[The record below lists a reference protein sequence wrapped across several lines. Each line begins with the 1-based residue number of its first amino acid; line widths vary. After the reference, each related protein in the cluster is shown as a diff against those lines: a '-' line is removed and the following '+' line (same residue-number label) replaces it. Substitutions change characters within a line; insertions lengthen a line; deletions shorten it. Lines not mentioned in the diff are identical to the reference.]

1 MTTRR
6 ALALALAIVCLSA
19 GPALAARGD
28 KAPKHRLELP
38 KPYRM
43 SLLATA
49 NGAAE
54 DVTGDGLADAVV
66 RDPGPGSGTLRVYA
80 HDGATT
86 GNPWQTP
93 ASLGGAWDFA
103 DALLLG
109 DVTGDARLDVV
120 ARDPAAGNG
129 TLWIYPH
136 NGATTGN
143 TWTTRYQ
150 AGTNWN
156 AHGLLQLGDMNGDGT
171 LDLVTR
177 EQGNANGTR
186 WIYPHNG
193 SSTGNP
199 WTSARLWAGTGWN
212 IGNVVLLADVT
223 GDGLP
228 DSLLRDSSSALWIYP
243 HNGVTNGNPYTSRFF
258 AGSGWDLAKT
268 LLVGDA
274 NADGHNDLLAIDESG
289 ALWVYPSSGAT
300 SGNPYTVPRYAAGT
314 GWNAIANTF
323 VVADVNGDGR
333 SDLLARLRAGD
344 LWVHPNN
351 ATATPWSTRFSAGAR
366 WTFENQ
372 LLLGDVTGDHRPDL
386 VARDPADADG
396 ALWIYPH
403 DGSTSGDPWTSPR
416 VLAGTGWNL
425 AVEIVLGDLTG
436 DGWRDILLRDRAG
449 DLWIY
454 PHTRT
459 TTGNPW
465 LAPRQWAGS
474 GWQTAA
480 SLALGD
486 VDGDGSLDLVDRER
500 DGSLWIYLTGS
511 AKPPIR
517 IPGDWRTTRTLT
529 VADVEGT
536 AQPDLVTTDA
546 GGTVWIHPHN
556 GATTG
561 SPWSTRHP
569 AGTSWPTASTVLL

>member
-1 MTTRR
+1 MTARR
-6 ALALALAIVCLSA
+6 AFAVALAIVCLA
-19 GPALAARGD
+19 ATPALAGVGKGKGER
-28 KAPKHRLELP
+28 RLELP
-38 KPYRM
+38 QTPRM
-43 SLLATA
+43 ALLATA
-49 NGAAE
+49 SSD

-66 RDPGPGSGTLRVYA
+66 RDPGQGSGTLRAYV

-86 GNPWQTP
+86 GNPWPTP
-93 ASLGGAWDFA
+93 TSLGGAWDFA

-109 DVTGDARLDVV
+109 DVTGDGRLDLV
-120 ARDPAAGNG
+120 ARDPVAGNG

-136 NGATTGN
+136 NGAATGN
-143 TWTTRYQ
+143 PWTTRYQ
-150 AGTNWN
+150 AGTGWN
-156 AHGLLQLGDMNGDGT
+156 AHGLLQLGDLTGDGR

-199 WTSARLWAGTGWN
+199 WTTTRLWAGTGWN
-212 IGNVVLLADVT
+212 IGNVVLLSDVT

-228 DSLLRDSSSALWIYP
+228 DSLLRDSSSALWVYP

-274 NADGHNDLLAIDESG
+274 NADGHNDLLAIDETG
-289 ALWVYPSSGAT
+289 TLWVYPHSGAAT
-300 SGNPYTVPRYAAGT
+300 GNPYTVPRYAAGS
-314 GWNAIANTF
+314 GWNGFANTF

-333 SDLLARLRAGD
+333 SDLLTRLRAGD
-344 LWVHPNN
+344 LWVHPND
-351 ATATPWSTRFSAGAR
+351 ASATPWTGRVSAGAG

-386 VARDPADADG
+386 VVRDPADADG

-403 DGSTSGDPWTSPR
+403 DGSSSGNPWTLPR
-416 VLAGTGWNL
+416 VLGGTGWNL
-425 AVEIVLGDLTG
+425 AVEVLLGDLTG
-436 DGWRDILLRDRAG
+436 DGWRDLLLRDRGG

-454 PHTRT
+454 KHTGA

-465 LAPRQWAGS
+465 LGGRQWAGS

-480 SLALGD
+480 SLALAD
-486 VDGDGSLDLVDRER
+486 VNDDGSNDLVDRER
-500 DGSLWIYLTGS
+500 DGSLWIYPTGS
-511 AKPPIR
+511 TRPPIR
-517 IPGDWRTTRTLT
+517 VAGDWRTTRTLA

-536 AQPDLVTTDA
+536 NGPELVTTDA
-546 GGTVWIHPHN
+546 DGTVWIYPHN
-556 GATTG
+556 GSTTAN
-561 SPWSTRHP
+561 PWPTRHP
-569 AGTSWPTASTVLL
+569 AGASWPTASTVLF